1 MSNKPHTPM
10 CARFGKKKKTHWRE
24 KKNFVI
30 QAWHVGDNSDLMS
43 VLAASVECRQWLTK
57 HFWVQGTVVLKENS
71 DDLHLIAAKP
81 RASARPAPQA
91 RSDRL
96 SYLPR
101 VWRPYARAP
110 PLTPEEVR
118 FLTKRRCKYD
128 IQTSVPIQPEPS
140 KPVRDRRDAGRVCI
154 HATSL
159 CGLEEWIISS
169 HFGTIFTILFFWL
182 FYYFIIGRWRSR
194 DGYQDWEITQ
204 NGLEVTSS
212 TWAPLHKVL
221 KYMYYSPD
229 HVSDTFSCWKIQKV
243 YVCVSSSLV
252 LSKHTE
258 EFTQF

>member
-10 CARFGKKKKTHWRE
+10 CDWTSHLEKKKNTLTKKKK
-24 KKNFVI
+24 KNSVI

-81 RASARPAPQA
+81 RASARPAPHA

-96 SYLPR
+96 SYLPW
-101 VWRPYARAP
+101 VWRPYARAL

-140 KPVRDRRDAGRVCI
+140 KPVRDRRDAGRVCKC
-154 HATSL
+154 ATSL
-159 CGLEEWIISS
+159 CGTLCACRMDDFLTFWNNFHKIIII
-169 HFGTIFTILFFWL
+169 IF
-182 FYYFIIGRWRSR
+182 FYYFITERNRGKRNKIRIGKSYKTDSKSR
-194 DGYQDWEITQ
+194 RPHERLCAVCW
-204 NGLEVTSS
+204 S
-212 TWAPLHKVL
+212 TCTT
-221 KYMYYSPD
+221 D
-229 HVSDTFSCWKIQKV
+229 HICDTFSW
-243 YVCVSSSLV
+243 
-252 LSKHTE
+252 
-258 EFTQF
+258 

>member
-1 MSNKPHTPM
+1 
-10 CARFGKKKKTHWRE
+10 
-24 KKNFVI
+24 
-30 QAWHVGDNSDLMS
+30 MS

-81 RASARPAPQA
+81 RASARPAPHT

-140 KPVRDRRDAGRVCI
+140 KPVRDRREAGRVCVR
-154 HATSL
+154 ATSL
-159 CGLEEWIISS
+159 CGTLCACSKDDFLAFWSNFLNFIFGLFTFFYNREMEKQGEWE
-169 HFGTIFTILFFWL
+169 W
-182 FYYFIIGRWRSR
+182 
-194 DGYQDWEITQ
+194 DPDWEITQ
-204 NGLEVTSS
+204 DRLEVTLPA
-212 TWAPLHKVL
+212 WAPPHI
-221 KYMYYSPD
+221 
-229 HVSDTFSCWKIQKV
+229 T
-243 YVCVSSSLV
+243 
-252 LSKHTE
+252 
-258 EFTQF
+258 

>member
-1 MSNKPHTPM
+1 MRKERASFLRGQARRAHTNHQHTRDKDWKKSCNTSTHHTLHTVNSKQTFRISVSYEQQTAHTDVWLAFPL
-10 CARFGKKKKTHWRE
+10 RKKKTHWQK
-24 KKNFVI
+24 KKNSVI

-81 RASARPAPQA
+81 RASARPAPHA

-140 KPVRDRRDAGRVCI
+140 KPVRDRRDAGRECKC
-154 HATSL
+154 ATSL
-159 CGLEEWIISS
+159 CGTLCACRMDDFLTFWNNFHKII
-169 HFGTIFTILFFWL
+169 FAFFTIL
-182 FYYFIIGRWRSR
+182 
-194 DGYQDWEITQ
+194 
-204 NGLEVTSS
+204 
-212 TWAPLHKVL
+212 
-221 KYMYYSPD
+221 
-229 HVSDTFSCWKIQKV
+229 
-243 YVCVSSSLV
+243 
-252 LSKHTE
+252 
-258 EFTQF
+258 